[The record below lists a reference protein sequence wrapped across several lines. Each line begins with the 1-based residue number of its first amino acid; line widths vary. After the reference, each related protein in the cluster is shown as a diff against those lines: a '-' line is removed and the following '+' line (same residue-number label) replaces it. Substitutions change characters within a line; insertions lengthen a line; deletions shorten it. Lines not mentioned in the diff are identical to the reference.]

1 MIVITFGTFDL
12 LHIGHINMLNN
23 CKKHGDKLIVGV
35 SSNKLNYEKKSRYP
49 IFNQVDRMNI
59 IGNIKGVDEVF
70 LEESLELKR
79 EYIKKY
85 NANIFIIGNDWK
97 GKFDDINDT
106 CKVIYLDRTEDIST
120 TSIINDIKNYL

>member
-49 IFNQVDRMNI
+49 IFNQDDRMNI

-85 NANIFIIGNDWK
+85 NDSGEHLFLSQQRHHFRNMRRTTTIGN
-97 GKFDDINDT
+97 I
-106 CKVIYLDRTEDIST
+106 L
-120 TSIINDIKNYL
+120 

>member
-35 SSNKLNYEKKSRYP
+35 SSDKLNYEKKSRNP
-49 IFNQVDRMNI
+49 IFNQNDRMNI
-59 IGNIKGVDEVF
+59 IENIKGVDEVF

-85 NANIFIIGNDWK
+85 NADIFIIGNDWE

-106 CKVIYLDRTEDIST
+106 CRVIYLDRTEDIST